1 MSAPIDKLLEPAN
14 GPIAQGAVAGGEAP
28 AGLPASPVILA
39 VDDEPDMLLALQ
51 LYLTLEG
58 FAVVTA
64 SNVLEARR
72 RIEEQLPDLV
82 ITDYVM
88 PDISG
93 LELCRTLRERRETR
107 DIPIIVHTGWDLWK
121 DYPGL
126 FDRLVPKPAELDA
139 LVRLI
144 RSLLAPGA

>member
-1 MSAPIDKLLEPAN
+1 M
-14 GPIAQGAVAGGEAP
+14 AQGDGDADEVP
-28 AGLPASPVILA
+28 AGLPAPPVVLA

-51 LYLTLEG
+51 LYLSTEG

-64 SNVLEARR
+64 SNVLEARQ
-72 RIEEQLPDLV
+72 RIDEQRPDVV
-82 ITDYVM
+82 ITDYIM
-88 PDISG
+88 PGFSG
-93 LELCRTLRERRETR
+93 LELCRTLRGRRETR

-139 LVRLI
+139 LATLI
-144 RSLLAPGA
+144 RRLLAQSA